1 MDVTT
6 TKNKSTV
13 TIKTFQKWSFSSDF
27 NAEVDEHGD
36 IISLTCK
43 ICYDNLAEIRKEAR
57 SHGYKGIVS
66 GIESYADGT
75 VTYVHKRGSCA
86 R

>member
-1 MDVTT
+1 MDITTT
-6 TKNKSTV
+6 TKKSTV

-43 ICYDNLAEIRKEAR
+43 ICHDNLAEIRKRE
-57 SHGYKGIVS
+57 
-66 GIESYADGT
+66 
-75 VTYVHKRGSCA
+75 
-86 R
+86 

>member
-6 TKNKSTV
+6 TKKKSTV

-27 NAEVDEHGD
+27 KAEFDDFDEFADFDEHGD

-43 ICYDNLAEIRKEAR
+43 ICHDNLAEIRKEAR
-57 SHGYKGIVS
+57 SRGYKGIVK
-66 GIESYADGT
+66 A
-75 VTYVHKRGSCA
+75 A
-86 R
+86 

>member
-1 MDVTT
+1 MIQHKRNISEKFHIFV
-6 TKNKSTV
+6 
-13 TIKTFQKWSFSSDF
+13 SFPF
-27 NAEVDEHGD
+27 NAEVDEDGD

-43 ICYDNLAEIRKEAR
+43 ICHDNLAEIRKEAR
-57 SHGYKGIVS
+57 SRGYKGIVS

-86 R
+86 T